1 MIPWGLRRKVNDSS
15 DQHRR
20 NGMRHK
26 LALLLAVT
34 VSAAPLIGCQ
44 GEKKAMVFD
53 PHLAGQFFPLPPQAE
68 WTYRVKSQSQ
78 QSTYAITDTVVG
90 EKYVPSLNVTGE
102 VVSEYY
108 DMDRG
113 GTRPIIYVS
122 DKGYF
127 DRLSGLD
134 YSQDSSRQDIVAP
147 AWGRSEDG
155 NFLPQQLSP
164 NLSWNS
170 KSFPFGH
177 VEGAFDI
184 KQTHKTFLETDDVIV
199 PAGHFANC
207 IRVETLAQFEG
218 GQYAKKDKPS
228 RLTYEDW
235 YAPKVGL
242 IKTITYEGDVNGH
255 EMERVE
261 LIRFKLPANAS
272 AKGPSV
278 PQAPMSS
285 SAQTSSAAPAAPITS
300 VQ

>member
-1 MIPWGLRRKVNDSS
+1 MKC
-15 DQHRR
+15 
-20 NGMRHK
+20 K
-26 LALLLAVT
+26 LALLLALT
-34 VSAAPLIGCQ
+34 VSAVPLIGCQ
-44 GEKKAMVFD
+44 GEKKAVIFD
-53 PHLAGQFFPLPPQAE
+53 PKLAGQFFPLQPQAE

-113 GTRPIIYVS
+113 GTRPIVYIS

-184 KQTHKTFLETDDVIV
+184 KQTHKTFLEAEDVVV
-199 PAGHFANC
+199 PAGRFTDC

-218 GQYAKKDKPS
+218 GEYAKKNKPS

-235 YAPKVGL
+235 YAPRVGL

-261 LIRFKLPANAS
+261 LIHFKLPAN
-272 AKGPSV
+272 PSV
-278 PQAPMSS
+278 QGSSAPAPASS
-285 SAQTSSAAPAAPITS
+285 SAQTSSAAPVAPTTS

>member
-1 MIPWGLRRKVNDSS
+1 MKR
-15 DQHRR
+15 
-20 NGMRHK
+20 K
-26 LALLLAVT
+26 LALLLAVA

-44 GEKKAMVFD
+44 GEKRAVFD
-53 PHLAGQFFPLPPQAE
+53 PKLAGQFFPLQPQAE

-113 GTRPIIYVS
+113 GIRPIIYVS

-164 NLSWNS
+164 NLSWDS

-184 KQTHKTFLETDDVIV
+184 KQTHKTFLEAEDVVV
-199 PAGHFANC
+199 PAGDFANC

-235 YAPKVGL
+235 YAPKIGL

-261 LIRFKLPANAS
+261 LIHFKLPANATAQHSS
-272 AKGPSV
+272 A
-278 PQAPMSS
+278 PQAPASS
-285 SAQTSSAAPAAPITS
+285 SAQTSSAAPAAPTTS

>member
-1 MIPWGLRRKVNDSS
+1 MKR
-15 DQHRR
+15 
-20 NGMRHK
+20 K
-26 LALLLAVT
+26 LALLLAIT

-44 GEKKAMVFD
+44 GEKKAVFD
-53 PHLAGQFFPLPPQAE
+53 PKLAGQFFPLQPQAE
-68 WTYRVKSQSQ
+68 WTYRVKSRSQ
-78 QSTYAITDTVVG
+78 QSTYAITDTVIG
-90 EKYVPSLNVTGE
+90 KKYVPSLNVTGE

-113 GTRPIIYVS
+113 GIRPIIYVF

-134 YSQDSSRQDIVAP
+134 YSQDSPRQDIVAP

-164 NLSWNS
+164 NLSWDS

-184 KQTHKTFLETDDVIV
+184 KQNHKTFLEAEDVIV

-218 GQYAKKDKPS
+218 GQYAKKNKPS
-228 RLTYEDW
+228 LLTYEDW

-242 IKTITYEGDVNGH
+242 IKTITYEGNVYGR

-261 LIRFKLPANAS
+261 LIRFKLPANSS
-272 AKGPSV
+272 AQDPAV
-278 PQAPMSS
+278 PQAPAS
-285 SAQTSSAAPAAPITS
+285 SAAQSSSAAPATS